1 MLSKTKKTPNE
12 FLKLAGKNVKKSAK
26 DYLIYFFTLMFCVSL
41 FYTFNSIGSQFAML
55 EIDDSLN
62 FLSFAS
68 GMVLLVSVFI
78 CMIISGLIVYANR
91 FLLKRRKKEIGIY
104 ITLGMEQ
111 EDILALLMRETL
123 LIGGISL
130 VSGIIAGVF
139 VSQGLALIT
148 AKMIGI
154 GLMQT
159 HFFFSVGAVVK
170 SILFFAVVFG
180 FVHLFNARELRRL
193 QLIDLI
199 YADRKNEVL
208 EIEGNRQ
215 KSLIFVASLV
225 LIAGGYAWIII
236 KISQNPWMAIGSGM
250 ALIGVGSVL
259 FFLSV
264 SDMMVRFLNNRKKFY
279 YRGLNMFVLRQIAS
293 RMKSNTFS
301 MTAVSILMFASVTT
315 MAVGLGGG
323 KSIIESSN
331 EAAPYDISFTEFAE
345 GFDAEDEEKDLT
357 QISLEKKLKE
367 LGLQTDSLFFETAE
381 LSIFDRKEVSGSL
394 FLSGDDNGN
403 KYLDRNSG
411 LAVIGVEDYN
421 RAMRLQN
428 KPEITLKDN
437 EFALNYNIEEVR
449 KIYEAYAKKPGSIT
463 VNGSVLQMKDAGLY
477 RSSYAT
483 NTLLMDNGTVIVP
496 HKVLHQL
503 KPYQKVLNCTFQAGE
518 KEGYAQFMEEMI
530 KLPELPQW
538 EAKEAVTVQ
547 IFSDTIIF
555 TYIGIYL
562 GIIFLIT
569 AGAVLAL
576 QQLSQSADNVK
587 RYQLLRRLGTK
598 EEELQRSVLSQLF
611 LYFGIPAGIAA
622 VHSAIVI
629 GGICG
634 QFSNLTPADVVFSV
648 LFSFTAAA
656 VIYSIYFVTTY
667 IGSFRM
673 LRNTLQ

>member
-26 DYLIYFFTLMFCVSL
+26 DYLIYFFTLMFCVCL
-41 FYTFNSIGSQFAML
+41 FYTFNSIGSQFDML

-111 EDILALLMRETL
+111 EDILALLTRETL

-159 HFFFSVGAVVK
+159 HFFFSAGAVVK

-208 EIEGNRQ
+208 EIEGSRQ
-215 KSLIFVASLV
+215 KSLIFVASLAF
-225 LIAGGYAWIII
+225 IAGGYAWIII
-236 KISQNPWMAIGSGM
+236 KISQNPWMAIGIGM
-250 ALIGVGSVL
+250 ALIGVGTVL

-264 SDMMVRFLNNRKKFY
+264 SGMMVRFLNNRKKFY

-331 EAAPYDISFTEFAE
+331 ESAPYDISFTEFAE

-357 QISLEKKLKE
+357 QISLEKQLKE
-367 LGLQTDSLFFETAE
+367 LGLQTESLFFETAE
-381 LSIFDRKEVSGSL
+381 LSIYDRKEVNGSL
-394 FLSGDDNGN
+394 FLSGHDEGN
-403 KYLDRNSG
+403 KYLDRTSG
-411 LAVIGVEDYN
+411 LAVISVGDYN

-463 VNGSVLQMKDAGLY
+463 VNGTVLQMKDAGLY

-496 HKVLHQL
+496 QKVLHQL

-538 EAKEAVTVQ
+538 EAKQAVTVQ

-598 EEELQRSVLSQLF
+598 EEELQRSVLVQLF

-634 QFSNLTPADVVFSV
+634 QFSNLRPADVVFSV
-648 LFSFTAAA
+648 LFSFMAAA